1 MHPLWT
7 FLVMRAATC
16 SDSALQL
23 QACKGLTDE
32 VPSGDVVAG
41 LARKTEQGRT
51 VCGIPSC
58 KLTAE
63 SSGDAKGGA
72 RYVYPIQQ
80 SKDAKAARKCVC
92 VRNEAKGKSP
102 YVHKDDLAVLQLRG
116 EMHGFFVAVT
126 GA

>member
-63 SSGDAKGGA
+63 SSGDAEGGA
-72 RYVYPIQQ
+72 RYRRLSAPYPRH
-80 SKDAKAARKCVC
+80 SFALPSL
-92 VRNEAKGKSP
+92 SP
-102 YVHKDDLAVLQLRG
+102 HAV
-116 EMHGFFVAVT
+116 
-126 GA
+126 